1 MSNFD
6 TVFSTAPKWTN
17 VEAIDATDVINSA
30 YKNAELQNKAFKQLT
45 EAGADVFKYAQQ
57 HKLNEVEKEINAMNL
72 DQFQTTDKA
81 ALIDDLITKYGTDIG
96 GFDAANIN
104 SINKYVDGRNTTL
117 IKDAVDAIDYDSK
130 SRKNIT
136 EAMKFDA
143 DNIANLIHDLTKTA
157 SLLPDG
163 HTDKDKID
171 QQIEDLRGKFITKYP
186 YGNNAINRAIQSI
199 TNDDKKAKTEER
211 QLDNAHADEAVKAY
225 GPAYISYL
233 TQLSSIKAK
242 EAKANKL
249 EDSEAKKQALADI
262 AFDKAA
268 LTAHYGSDM
277 IESLKNPLIL
287 ARLEQV
293 AHNDFHSKRMNE
305 VEYKAATS
313 AIENAK
319 KELELKEYGINVS
332 ARTASEGHA
341 VQLAGINA
349 RGDGS
354 GGSSSEVKARKE
366 TNLNRII
373 DMGVDKK
380 LAAGFIGDDGEFSP
394 VKTLAT
400 VIAHANGLKTNEDN
414 LFNTTYDETYSHWL
428 NTKAIQMAK
437 QMRVSEKA
445 FNAYKEVVAEL
456 GVPEI
461 MKRAIIEAGISGRL
475 DKYYTGNGSGP
486 FDSNAVFRNE
496 FRSNIRQVLEDGKML
511 KTIENEVKNNAYH
524 RNAQEFQ
531 KILNAIEV
539 AYPTGMNGFIQDN
552 AKTLI
557 NNMPFLY
564 YIGPEYR
571 EMVKK
576 AASITSKEKQP
587 SPTNHMSRNAGN
599 TLGVLQQPTAFP
611 TPSNTSPLTGLPK
624 PPPTQKQADKPKDI
638 GKQSTQQKQQSKS
651 NDKEKNQSK
660 TPTSTA
666 PKTPVGWKRSVENGK
681 KSLDEALRH
690 FGIN

>member
-6 TVFSTAPKWTN
+6 TVFSTAPKWAN

-45 EAGADVFKYAQQ
+45 EAGADVFTYAQQ

-81 ALIDDLITKYGTDIG
+81 TLIDDLITKYGTDIG

-104 SINKYVDGRNTTL
+104 SINKYVDGRDTTL

-136 EAMKFDA
+136 EAMEFDA
-143 DNIANLIHDLTKTA
+143 RNTADVIHNLSINA
-157 SLLPDG
+157 GLLPDG
-163 HTDKDKID
+163 TPDKDKLN
-171 QQIEDLRGKFITKYP
+171 QQIENITGKFIAKYP
-186 YGNNAINRAIQSI
+186 FGNESLNKAIQSI
-199 TNDDKKAKTEER
+199 KDGEIEAKTKEM
-211 QLDNAHADEAVKAY
+211 QLDNAFADEAIKLYA
-225 GPAYISYL
+225 PIYISYL
-233 TQLSSIKAK
+233 SQSDAIKAK

-249 EDSEAKKQALADI
+249 EDAEAKKKALDDI
-262 AFDKAA
+262 AYDKAA
-268 LTAHYGSDM
+268 LTSHYDPKM
-277 IESLKNPLIL
+277 VEFLKNPYIL
-287 ARLEQV
+287 ARLEQKV
-293 AHNDFHSKRMNE
+293 YDDFHNKRMNE
-305 VEYKAATS
+305 VQYQAATS

-319 KELELKEYGINVS
+319 KELELKKYSIDK
-332 ARTASEGHA
+332 AAQTASEGHA
-341 VQLAGINA
+341 VQLAGIEA
-349 RGDGS
+349 KGDGS
-354 GGSSSEVKARKE
+354 GSSSSKVKARKE

-373 DMGVDKK
+373 GMGVDKK

-394 VKTLAT
+394 AKTLAT

-414 LFNTTYDETYSHWL
+414 LFNTAYDETYSHWL

-486 FDSNAVFRNE
+486 FDSNAMFRNE
-496 FRSNIRQVLEDGKML
+496 FRSNIRYILQEKKML
-511 KTIENEVKNNAYH
+511 ETLEKEVKDNAYH

-666 PKTPVGWKRSVENGK
+666 PKTPVGWERSVENGK
-681 KSLDEALRH
+681 ESLDKALKYFNIR
-690 FGIN
+690 

>member
-6 TVFSTAPKWTN
+6 TVFSTAPKWVN

-45 EAGADVFKYAQQ
+45 EAGADVFTYAQQ

-104 SINKYVDGRNTTL
+104 SINKYVDGRDTTL
-117 IKDAVDAIDYDSK
+117 IEDELDTFDHASK

-171 QQIEDLRGKFITKYP
+171 QQIENLRRKFITKYP

-199 TNDDKKAKTEER
+199 INDDKKAKTEER
-211 QLDNAHADEAVKAY
+211 QLDNAYADGFVKAY

-233 TQLSSIKAK
+233 TQLSNIKAK
-242 EAKANKL
+242 EAEANKL

-319 KELELKEYGINVS
+319 KELDIKWAKVNNDYKLGQQE
-332 ARTASEGHA
+332 
-341 VQLAGINA
+341 NA
-349 RGDGS
+349 IKLFKATNEDKGS
-354 GGSSSEVKARKE
+354 GRSSSEVKDATKNNVNRLTSIGLTEEQALGFIGENGEFNPNKVLASTLAYANKLHTQHNNSHIQGSKVSSSEWFTKEAPNLAKNAGVSDTRLRDYFDLARKHGKTDAE
-366 TNLNRII
+366 RIKIVEAGIAGRLDIAYQGNGWGII
-373 DMGVDKK
+373 DMFGVARNDSLDNMEYTLLNKK
-380 LAAGFIGDDGEFSP
+380 
-394 VKTLAT
+394 V
-400 VIAHANGLKTNEDN
+400 
-414 LFNTTYDETYSHWL
+414 
-428 NTKAIQMAK
+428 
-437 QMRVSEKA
+437 
-445 FNAYKEVVAEL
+445 
-456 GVPEI
+456 
-461 MKRAIIEAGISGRL
+461 L
-475 DKYYTGNGSGP
+475 D
-486 FDSNAVFRNE
+486 
-496 FRSNIRQVLEDGKML
+496 NIRTE
-511 KTIENEVKNNAYH
+511 IANEAFYRAANDFSLYL
-524 RNAQEFQ
+524 Q
-531 KILNAIEV
+531 AINT
-539 AYPTGMNGFIQDN
+539 AYPTGLEGFVKDN
-552 AKTLI
+552 AVALDQNKA
-557 NNMPFLY
+557 F
-564 YIGPEYR
+564 
-571 EMVKK
+571 KK
-576 AASITSKEKQP
+576 YADA
-587 SPTNHMSRNAGN
+587 N
-599 TLGVLQQPTAFP
+599 TIKLLDEALEAFP
-611 TPSNTSPLTGLPK
+611 
-624 PPPTQKQADKPKDI
+624 
-638 GKQSTQQKQQSKS
+638 QQKQQSKS
-651 NDKEKNQSK
+651 SDKEKNQSK

-666 PKTPVGWKRSVENGK
+666 PKTPVGWERSVENGK
-681 KSLDEALRH
+681 KSLDEALRY

>member
-1 MSNFD
+1 MGNFD
-6 TVFSTAPKWTN
+6 TVFSTAPKWVN

-45 EAGADVFKYAQQ
+45 EAGADVFTYAQQ
-57 HKLNEVEKEINAMNL
+57 HKLNEVEKEINATNL

-104 SINKYVDGRNTTL
+104 SINKYVDGRDTTL
-117 IKDAVDAIDYDSK
+117 IEDELDTFDHASK

-171 QQIEDLRGKFITKYP
+171 QQIENLRRKFITKYP

-199 TNDDKKAKTEER
+199 INDDKKAKTEER
-211 QLDNAHADEAVKAY
+211 QLDNAYADGFVKAY

-233 TQLSSIKAK
+233 TQLSNIKAK
-242 EAKANKL
+242 EAEANKL

-319 KELELKEYGINVS
+319 KELDIKWAKVNNDYKLGQQE
-332 ARTASEGHA
+332 
-341 VQLAGINA
+341 NA
-349 RGDGS
+349 IKLFKATNEDKGS
-354 GGSSSEVKARKE
+354 GRSSSEVKDATKNNVNRLTSIGLTEEQALGFIGENGEFNPNKVLASTLAYANKLHTQHNNSHIQGSKVSSSEWFTKEAPNLAKNAGVSDTRLRDYFDLARKHGKTDAE
-366 TNLNRII
+366 RIKIVEAGIAGRLDIAYQGNGWGII
-373 DMGVDKK
+373 DMFGVARNDSLDNMEYTLLNKK
-380 LAAGFIGDDGEFSP
+380 
-394 VKTLAT
+394 V
-400 VIAHANGLKTNEDN
+400 
-414 LFNTTYDETYSHWL
+414 
-428 NTKAIQMAK
+428 
-437 QMRVSEKA
+437 
-445 FNAYKEVVAEL
+445 
-456 GVPEI
+456 
-461 MKRAIIEAGISGRL
+461 L
-475 DKYYTGNGSGP
+475 D
-486 FDSNAVFRNE
+486 
-496 FRSNIRQVLEDGKML
+496 NIRTE
-511 KTIENEVKNNAYH
+511 IANEAFYRAANDFSLYL
-524 RNAQEFQ
+524 Q
-531 KILNAIEV
+531 AINT
-539 AYPTGMNGFIQDN
+539 AYPTGLEGFVKDN
-552 AKTLI
+552 AVALDQNKA
-557 NNMPFLY
+557 F
-564 YIGPEYR
+564 
-571 EMVKK
+571 KK
-576 AASITSKEKQP
+576 YADA
-587 SPTNHMSRNAGN
+587 N
-599 TLGVLQQPTAFP
+599 TIKLLDEALEAFP
-611 TPSNTSPLTGLPK
+611 
-624 PPPTQKQADKPKDI
+624 
-638 GKQSTQQKQQSKS
+638 QQKQQSKS
-651 NDKEKNQSK
+651 SDKEKNQSK

-666 PKTPVGWKRSVENGK
+666 PKTPVGWERSVENGK
-681 KSLDEALRH
+681 KSLDEALRY

>member
-130 SRKNIT
+130 SRKNTT
-136 EAMKFDA
+136 EVMQYDA
-143 DNIANLIHDLTKTA
+143 DNTADVIHNLTKTT

-163 HTDKDKID
+163 HPDKDKIY
-171 QQIEDLRGKFITKYP
+171 QQIESLTEKFMTKHP
-186 YGNNAINRAIQSI
+186 SGSTFLNRSLQSI
-199 TNDDKKAKTEER
+199 VDADKKAKIESVR
-211 QLDNAHADEAVKAY
+211 LDNAHVDEVVKLY
-225 GPAYISYL
+225 GSAYISYL
-233 TQLSSIKAK
+233 TQISALKAE

-319 KELELKEYGINVS
+319 KELDIKWAKVNNDYKLGKQE
-332 ARTASEGHA
+332 
-341 VQLAGINA
+341 NA
-349 RGDGS
+349 IKLFKATNEDKGS
-354 GGSSSEVKARKE
+354 GRSSSEVKDATKNNVNRLTSIGLTEEQALGFIGENGEFNPNKVLASTLAYANKLHTQHNNSHIQGSKVSSSEWFTKEAPNLAKNAGVSDTRLRDYFDLARKHGKTDAE
-366 TNLNRII
+366 RIKIVEAGIAGRLDIAYQGNGWGII
-373 DMGVDKK
+373 DMFGVARNDSLDNMEYTLLNKK
-380 LAAGFIGDDGEFSP
+380 
-394 VKTLAT
+394 V
-400 VIAHANGLKTNEDN
+400 
-414 LFNTTYDETYSHWL
+414 
-428 NTKAIQMAK
+428 
-437 QMRVSEKA
+437 
-445 FNAYKEVVAEL
+445 
-456 GVPEI
+456 
-461 MKRAIIEAGISGRL
+461 L
-475 DKYYTGNGSGP
+475 D
-486 FDSNAVFRNE
+486 
-496 FRSNIRQVLEDGKML
+496 NIRTE
-511 KTIENEVKNNAYH
+511 IANEAFYRAANDFSLYL
-524 RNAQEFQ
+524 Q
-531 KILNAIEV
+531 AINT
-539 AYPTGMNGFIQDN
+539 AYPTGLEGFVKDN
-552 AKTLI
+552 AVALDQNKA
-557 NNMPFLY
+557 F
-564 YIGPEYR
+564 
-571 EMVKK
+571 KK
-576 AASITSKEKQP
+576 YADA
-587 SPTNHMSRNAGN
+587 N
-599 TLGVLQQPTAFP
+599 TIKLLDEALEAFP
-611 TPSNTSPLTGLPK
+611 
-624 PPPTQKQADKPKDI
+624 
-638 GKQSTQQKQQSKS
+638 QQKQQSKS
-651 NDKEKNQSK
+651 SDKEKKSK
-660 TPTSTA
+660 
-666 PKTPVGWKRSVENGK
+666 
-681 KSLDEALRH
+681 
-690 FGIN
+690 

>member
-6 TVFSTAPKWTN
+6 TVFSTAPKWAN
-17 VEAIDATDVINSA
+17 IEAINATDVINSA

-45 EAGADVFKYAQQ
+45 EAGADVFTYAQQ

-104 SINKYVDGRNTTL
+104 SINKYVDGRDTTL
-117 IKDAVDAIDYDSK
+117 IKDELDTFDHASK

-171 QQIEDLRGKFITKYP
+171 QQIGTLAEQYITKYP
-186 YGNNAINRAIQSI
+186 SGSAALNSSIQSI
-199 TNDDKKAKTEER
+199 IDGDKKAKTESVR
-211 QLDNAHADEAVKAY
+211 LDNAYVDAAVKLY
-225 GPAYISYL
+225 GSAYITYL
-233 TQLSSIKAK
+233 TQSSAIKAK
-242 EAKANKL
+242 EAEANKL

-332 ARTASEGHA
+332 AQTASEGHA

-394 VKTLAT
+394 AKTLAT

-414 LFNTTYDETYSHWL
+414 LFNTAYDETYSHWL

-456 GVPEI
+456 DVPEI

-599 TLGVLQQPTAFP
+599 TLGVLQQPTVFP
-611 TPSNTSPLTGLPK
+611 IPSNTSPLTGLPK
-624 PPPTQKQADKPKDI
+624 PPPT
-638 GKQSTQQKQQSKS
+638 QKQQSKS

-666 PKTPVGWKRSVENGK
+666 LTPTAKTPVGWERSVENGK
-681 KSLDEALRH
+681 KSLDKALRY
-690 FGIN
+690 FNIR